1 MVKVK
6 LFMTKENLDVDAQIN
21 DFLEKEDV
29 EVIDI
34 KSNTFLD
41 TNDDVIITSALLI
54 YKKTNKVT
62 RDDFLKTMREFEKV
76 RKYDGTMI

>member
-6 LFMTKENLDVDAQIN
+6 LFMTKRNYEVDEQIN
-21 DFLEKEDV
+21 DFIEREDV

-41 TNDDVIITSALLI
+41 TTHDIIMTSSLLI
-54 YKKTNKVT
+54 YNKQDVKNESMIIMVNEKYFKERKKVS
-62 RDDFLKTMREFEKV
+62 D
-76 RKYDGTMI
+76 

>member
-41 TNDDVIITSALLI
+41 ANDDVIITSALLI